1 MSDDTYAQPASG
13 DQGRDEGAGAT
24 KTGSPCAISAITEG
38 RCEAARQLLSCLIP
52 GAGGRLRRLL
62 GPLFRGKLLLHLR
75 VTAPVSFG

>member
-1 MSDDTYAQPASG
+1 MTPTRSRRARAG
-13 DQGRDEGAGAT
+13 GGMRVQGET
-24 KTGSPCAISAITEG
+24 KGGSPCAISAITEG
-38 RCEAARQLLSCLIP
+38 RCEDARQLLSCLIP